1 MNTAEII
8 TELHSLGSQ
17 ATREGM
23 ARFGI
28 QTQLA
33 LGVSMPS
40 LRHLA
45 RRVGKPVHALAQ
57 ELWETGLHEARIL
70 ATIVDDPRALT
81 AEQMERWVAEFD
93 SWDLCDQRCGNL
105 FDKTA
110 YAWDKAVEWSS
121 REREYEKRAG
131 FVLIASLAVH
141 DKKAPDEHY
150 LP

>member
-8 TELHSLGSQ
+8 AELHSLGSQ

-28 QTQLA
+28 HTQLA

-45 RRVGKPVHALAQ
+45 RRVGKPDHALAQ

-70 ATIVDDPRALT
+70 ATMVDDPKALT
-81 AEQMERWVAEFD
+81 QEQMERWVAEFG
-93 SWDLCDQRCGNL
+93 SWDLCDQCCGNL

-141 DKKAPDEHY
+141 DKKALDEHY